1 MAPIHLER
9 LIEICC
15 SPAAESC
22 PHVMRATGTCTPLED
37 LEEWGLIMRR
47 INPADFETTGWVPT
61 DKGKF
66 HLDTL
71 LGISFP
77 TQGWVRANRVGE

>member
-1 MAPIHLER
+1 MTDKDAYKRDPR
-9 LIEICC
+9 
-15 SPAAESC
+15 SPPPDLDYE
-22 PHVMRATGTCTPLED
+22 PH
-37 LEEWGLIMRR
+37 
-47 INPADFETTGWVPT
+47 GWIPT

-77 TQGWVRANRVGE
+77 TQEWVAANRTPDQTDQ